1 MSFFKELKRRNVF
14 KVGIAYAVTTWVL
27 LQLTD
32 TVTEILSLPDW
43 APKLILLMLL
53 VGFVPALILAWA
65 FELTPEG
72 IKLEKDVPKRSSMT
86 SRTGRKLDY
95 LIIISLGLSLGYF
108 IWESRF
114 EQKTA
119 EYESAVAAQSAGAE
133 TIVEAEPETAPAP
146 EPEPV
151 IQSELVADANSIA
164 VLPFANRSADA
175 DDIYFTDGIHDDLLT
190 QLAKIDA
197 FSVISRTAVM
207 EYRGTTKNLRQ
218 IAREL
223 SVANIMEG
231 SVQRA
236 GDRVRIN
243 VQLIDAKTDEHL
255 WAEIYDREMT
265 TNNLFDIQSEIARA
279 IATALK
285 ATLTDAELADVADVP
300 TDNVG
305 AYDLYLRSKRFTQNE
320 THQDYQVSIELL
332 TEALQLDPNFK
343 HAWTG
348 LALAH
353 MTNYWSYGGDIKDR
367 DLALAAIERARE
379 IDNNFAELFVVEGI
393 YWYWGFLDYERALYK
408 LDKAIEMMPGNSE
421 AFMWRGWVSR
431 RSGLWD
437 KALESMQ
444 VSLKLNPRVHFN
456 WHEYAT
462 TLQYLHD
469 YSEARKAAQQSL
481 AIDPDS
487 FWGKSTLANILIQES
502 GDIEKAF
509 PLTIGLQYSYDYS
522 FFDTYL
528 RARLMSRRFDEAL
541 EVARGLST
549 GQEIQRNTILL
560 KESLSAQIL
569 HFMNRRDEAKQ
580 AADAALFRLNR
591 LKLEL
596 GRDYRTDMAE
606 AMILALQEGPA
617 DDIKAL
623 IRRSDETSPQ
633 DDVNSFERAFK
644 YARIYG
650 IAGMVEETIKVL
662 EPIFSPP
669 SETSIF
675 NVALDPA
682 FDSVRSH
689 ADFQHLIDRHK

>member
-1 MSFFKELKRRNVF
+1 MSFFRELKRRNVF

-32 TVTEILSLPDW
+32 TISEILALPEW
-43 APKLILLMLL
+43 APKLILVMLL

-72 IKLEKDVPKRSSMT
+72 IKLEKDVPRQSSIT
-86 SRTGRKLDY
+86 PRTGRKLDY

-119 EYESAVAAQSAGAE
+119 EYESAIAAQPAE
-133 TIVEAEPETAPAP
+133 VEPVAEPEP

-151 IQSELVADANSIA
+151 VEPDLVVDANSIA
-164 VLPFANRSADA
+164 VLPFANRSADMN
-175 DDIYFTDGIHDDLLT
+175 DIYFTDGIHDDLLT
-190 QLAKIDA
+190 QLSKIDA
-197 FSVISRTAVM
+197 FSVISRTSVM

-236 GDRVRIN
+236 GERVRIN

-255 WAEIYDREMT
+255 WAEIYDRELT
-265 TNNLFDIQSEIARA
+265 TSNLFDIQSEIAQS

-285 ATLTDAELADVADVP
+285 ATLTDSELADVANVP
-300 TDNVG
+300 TDNVA
-305 AYDLYLRSKRFTQNE
+305 AYDLYLQSKRFLQNE
-320 THQDYQVSIELL
+320 THQGYQTSIELL
-332 TEALQLDPNFK
+332 TEAIKLDPNFK

-353 MTNYWSYGGDIKDR
+353 MTNYWLYGGDIKDR
-367 DLALAAIERARE
+367 DLALEAIERARE
-379 IDNNFAELFVVEGI
+379 IDNNFAELLVVDGI

-408 LDKAIEMMPGNSE
+408 LDKAIEMMPGNGQ
-421 AFMWRGWVSR
+421 AYMWRGWVSR
-431 RSGLWD
+431 RAGLWD

-444 VSLKLNPRVHFN
+444 MSLRLNPRVHFN
-456 WHEYAT
+456 WHEFAT

-469 YSEARKAAQQSL
+469 YGEARKAAQQSL
-481 AIDPDS
+481 TIDPDS
-487 FWGKSTLANILIQES
+487 FWGKSTLANILIQEK
-502 GDIEKAF
+502 GDIETAY
-509 PLTIGLQYSYDYS
+509 PLTIGLQYSYDYD
-522 FFDTYL
+522 FFDTYFDT
-528 RARLMSRRFDEAL
+528 RLMSRRFEEAL
-541 EVARGLST
+541 VVARGFSAD
-549 GQEIQRNTILL
+549 QEIQRNDIIL
-560 KESLSAQIL
+560 KESLSAQVL
-569 HFMNRRDEAKQ
+569 HFMGRRDEAKQ
-580 AADAALFRLNR
+580 SADAALFRLNR

-596 GRDYRTDMAE
+596 GQDYRTDIAE
-606 AMILALQEGPA
+606 AMILALKGGAPQ
-617 DDIKAL
+617 DIKAL
-623 IRRSDETSPQ
+623 IQRSDKTSPQ
-633 DDVNSFERAFK
+633 DEVSSFERAFK

-650 IAGMVEETIKVL
+650 IAGMVNESIEML

-669 SETSIF
+669 SNTSVF
-675 NVALDPA
+675 NVTLDPA
-682 FDSVRSH
+682 FDGVRSH
-689 ADFQHLIDRHK
+689 ADFQQMMERHK